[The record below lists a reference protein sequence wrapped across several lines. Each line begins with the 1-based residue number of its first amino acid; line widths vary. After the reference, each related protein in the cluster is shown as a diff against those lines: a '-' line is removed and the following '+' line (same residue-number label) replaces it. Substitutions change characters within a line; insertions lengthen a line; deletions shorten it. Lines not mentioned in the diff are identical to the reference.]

1 MGHSRHFRTR
11 RTVSHGM
18 KTLSLFLAGLLAV
31 AIAVGI
37 GFVAA
42 LVFVLAMNAILPP
55 FRPEDDE
62 TLRELIP
69 AGLAYATWA
78 GTTAFVLFAA
88 WRRFRSRYGAAS
100 RDIPER

>member
-1 MGHSRHFRTR
+1 
-11 RTVSHGM
+11 M
-18 KTLSLFLAGLLAV
+18 KTLSLCLIGLLAL

-42 LVFVLAMNAILPP
+42 LVLVLALSAILPP

-78 GTTAFVLFAA
+78 GTTALVLFAA
-88 WRRFRSRYGAAS
+88 WRRFRLRYGAAS
-100 RDIPER
+100 RDIRPR